1 MQFEKRY
8 EWIEYPAE
16 NPGEF
21 IDWDESYA
29 GFKMRILVN
38 PSGSEVRNETALH
51 IDSAGPDL
59 EKQDAYWQYIAPRI
73 TEWNL
78 QVQAGNGKPKDVPAP
93 ADDWS
98 VLLDL
103 PFEVQMWVR
112 ETVHWAH
119 RPKAR
124 MLLQGK
130 HGTTASTQPTALR
143 PAS

>member
-1 MQFEKRY
+1 MQFERRW
-8 EWIEYPAE
+8 EWIDYPAE
-16 NPGEF
+16 DPGEF
-21 IDWDESYA
+21 IEWAETYA

-51 IDSAGPDL
+51 VESASADL
-59 EKQDAYWQYIAPRI
+59 EKQDAYWQYIATRI
-73 TEWNL
+73 VEWNL
-78 QVQAGNGKPKDVPAP
+78 QVQDGKKLIDIPAP
-93 ADDWS
+93 ADDWT

-130 HGTTASTQPTALR
+130 LTTTASTPPTALR